1 MEITMFSSKIVVHS
15 ISDDKLESNLSPE
28 TSSSDPRAYDMHCI
42 HNTDNNDKKD
52 GQSLVLRSPSLIYGS
67 LISVRWRQMVQV
79 KATSILLLGDFVK
92 RDHGKV
98 EMFPVPDS
106 LSLPTAGTEGP
117 SIPEPVVHPLPAAA
131 LSTSPIAA
139 S

>member
-1 MEITMFSSKIVVHS
+1 
-15 ISDDKLESNLSPE
+15 
-28 TSSSDPRAYDMHCI
+28 
-42 HNTDNNDKKD
+42 
-52 GQSLVLRSPSLIYGS
+52 
-67 LISVRWRQMVQV
+67 MVQV

-117 SIPEPVVHPLPAAA
+117 SIPEPVVHPLPVAA